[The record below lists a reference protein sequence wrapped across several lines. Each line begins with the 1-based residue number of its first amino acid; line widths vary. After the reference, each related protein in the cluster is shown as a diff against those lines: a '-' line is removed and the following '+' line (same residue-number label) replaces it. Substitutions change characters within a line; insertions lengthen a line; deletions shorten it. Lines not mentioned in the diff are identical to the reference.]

1 MNNFKIGGLYQCT
14 FDKEMFLPQKRFR
27 TVWKIIGMLPAN
39 TPFVILEA
47 TENKKL
53 GKSSKRG
60 SYVDLKIL
68 SPKGEICFI
77 FCFSDVIV
85 EVETK
90 SDVWQGNQS

>member
-1 MNNFKIGGLYQCT
+1 
-14 FDKEMFLPQKRFR
+14 MFLPQKRFR
-27 TVWKIIGMLPAN
+27 TVWTMIGMLPAN

-77 FCFSDVIV
+77 FCLSDVII
-85 EVETK
+85 EYK
-90 SDVWQGNQS
+90 SDS